1 MGVLSRRPR
10 QSARPSSRGRAAPW
24 PREIPSGR
32 AEVQSHR
39 IELLDRDQLG
49 RLAIADQVADLDLQ
63 LADAPIDGCH
73 HPAIAQIEVGIVD
86 AGLGSGEVGLG
97 GLDIDPIIGLL
108 LLQVGAIGL
117 DLSRGLLELSLGLI
131 VVVLRRRLARK
142 QAAFA
147 PFLDAVEQ

>member
-1 MGVLSRRPR
+1 M
-10 QSARPSSRGRAAPW
+10 
-24 PREIPSGR
+24 
-32 AEVQSHR
+32 
-39 IELLDRDQLG
+39 
-49 RLAIADQVADLDLQ
+49 
-63 LADAPIDGCH
+63 
-73 HPAIAQIEVGIVD
+73 GIVD